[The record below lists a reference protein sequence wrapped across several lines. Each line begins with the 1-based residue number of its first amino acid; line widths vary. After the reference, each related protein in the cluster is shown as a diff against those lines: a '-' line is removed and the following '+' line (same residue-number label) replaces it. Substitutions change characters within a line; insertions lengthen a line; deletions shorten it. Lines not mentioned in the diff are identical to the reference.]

1 MATDARRFNMKKMIN
16 KGHIEGIVS
25 ESKLALK
32 VSAKGI
38 TYIGGKLDV
47 ATDDAGLNVVTV
59 DFPYV
64 AEKYNNGNENKT
76 FAVLKQFCDIKDEA
90 GNIVTPRTAKSLM
103 DLDKEKGEVATMVR
117 LDPSIDLNEW
127 YKDENGVDTL
137 VSSKKLGGGF
147 AHIVNAINTEESA
160 RNSFECDMVITG
172 TVMLDGD
179 EEKGT
184 QDKLIVKGCTF
195 NFRNDILPVEF
206 SVVNPNG
213 MKYFENLD
221 ATPSTPV
228 FTKVWGKIVNETIT
242 TQTTE
247 ESAFGEAVVKEVKKS
262 KRDWLITG
270 TSTVPYDFGDE
281 AVLTGQNL
289 QEAMSNRQIM
299 LATKLQDQK
308 TREAAKKDAG
318 NAFTATTTAPA
329 PGNFSF

>member
-1 MATDARRFNMKKMIN
+1 MKKMIN
-16 KGHIEGIVS
+16 KGHIEGRVS
-25 ESKLALK
+25 ESTLAIK
-32 VSAKGI
+32 VSKKGI

-47 ATDDAGLNVVTV
+47 ATDEAGLNVVTV

-64 AEKYNNGNENKT
+64 AEKFNNGNENKT
-76 FAVLKQFCDIKDEA
+76 FGILKQFCDIKDA
-90 GNIVTPRTAKSLM
+90 NDNIVTKASARTLM
-103 DLDKEKGEVATMVR
+103 NLDKSNGEVATMVR

-137 VSSKKLGGGF
+137 VSAKKLAGGF
-147 AHIVNAINTEESA
+147 AHIVTALNADETA
-160 RNSFECDMVITG
+160 RNKFECDMVITG

-195 NFRNDILPVEF
+195 NFRNEILPVEF
-206 SVVNPNG
+206 SVTNPNG

-228 FTKVWGKIVNETIT
+228 FTKVWGKIVNETII

-247 ESAFGEAVVKEVKKS
+247 ESAFGEAVVKEVKKN

-270 TSTVPYDFGDE
+270 TSTVAYDFGDE

-289 QEAMSNRQIM
+289 QEAMSNRQVM

-308 TREAAKKDAG
+308 AREAAKKDAG
-318 NAFTATTTAPA
+318 NAFTAAASSAPA
-329 PGNFSF
+329 PGGFSF